1 MIPAL
6 NTENRT
12 KKTTQNLIP
21 VLLFVLFILGVFAVC
36 PSESHAAYFSDNSF
50 NNATSI
56 CPNKSTYFASV
67 RANTIMVTPD
77 WINRS
82 SDATY
87 HWASKYKG
95 KLENVSNLKN
105 SFDTGS
111 LGFSNKEVGDT
122 HWQPSPK
129 YDSYNDDRSK
139 HKGYWFQL
147 KDSSRKG
154 QTVNCTGKKTI
165 IFRFPKAVKTPAGT
179 AYDLLLQVHQLYT
192 KGGNTYFFFYTTHGG
207 IALEGREKKNGVEV
221 KSDRLCWALCELKLV
236 RPGTNTK
243 VPFANLMSA
252 FWDIDKFEGI
262 NLPNTAINKSNI
274 YRPFQDKSDLGY
286 RGDIIIGNK
295 GHSNESQLID
305 FYVKS
310 SELSK
315 GGLKFAYGM
324 GQDSRSKTMD
334 IQLRVPKYKITYKN
348 STGGYVKKLVKT
360 GDYSWRIGSNDTSE
374 TSEIRFEYE
383 NTTGS
388 NPSPKYGYHFTY
400 WTANTAVKVGNT
412 TYKKGTHLT
421 TAQVKNVTVHG
432 NITFTAHFETKTYT
446 VKIKKRDN
454 GSTNLKGAKFTL
466 KGSGV
471 TGSIKK
477 TGTTDNNGNIVFKNV
492 PISAQGK
499 SYTLT
504 ETTVPT
510 GYLKRDT
517 KYRQWTV
524 HVAENGKLSGSIT
537 KLTKSGA
544 YYVIKNTPKAKGT
557 VKIEKVDSTNTA
569 TTLAGAEFHLVGTSN
584 DGKAILEKI
593 TTGANGI
600 AQFNNIPDGTYRL
613 REAKQPSGYK
623 LPKAPKAY
631 KDPKTKKTK
640 YYYWPVTIT
649 VNSSNKVTV
658 KVNGVTMSDSNS
670 HTFTIKNT
678 KEDPPAQN
686 PTYAKLKLLKK
697 DQDSNTWLS
706 GAQFSI
712 TPVGE
717 NKAKAKETT
726 NANGYLEFTGLDP
739 DSDYILTELQ
749 APEGYLITGGPY
761 LVETDD
767 NGNAKVYTMDD
778 DGDKDTEL
786 TTATNSNSNTGYVIT
801 NKEKPANMKTAGFR
815 IVKKDDQTGNP
826 IEGVVF
832 RLAHDPSKTNE
843 SDASKAID
851 ITDETG
857 ADGRLSFVNL
867 PKGTYLLQEIEAPD
881 GYSVPAEPWTVK
893 IETGE

>member
-6 NTENRT
+6 NTKNRT
-12 KKTTQNLIP
+12 KKITQNLIP
-21 VLLFVLFILGVFAVC
+21 VLLFAIFILGVFAVC

-50 NNATSI
+50 NNAKSI
-56 CPNKSTYFASV
+56 CPKKSTYFASV

-139 HKGYWFQL
+139 HKGYWFRL
-147 KDSSRKG
+147 KDSSREG

-236 RPGTNTK
+236 RHGTNTK
-243 VPFANLMSA
+243 VPFNNLMSA

-262 NLPNTAINKSNI
+262 NLPNTDINKSNI
-274 YRPFQDKSDLGY
+274 YRPFQNQSDLGY

-295 GHSNESQLID
+295 GHSNKSQLID
-305 FYVKS
+305 FYVKG
-310 SELSK
+310 SELNK

-324 GQDSRSKTMD
+324 GQNSRSKTMD

-360 GDYSWRIGSNDTSE
+360 GDYSWRIGSSDTSK

-383 NTTGS
+383 NTKGT

-412 TYKKGTHLT
+412 TYKKGAHLT
-421 TAQVKNVTVHG
+421 TARVKNVTVHG
-432 NITFTAHFETKTYT
+432 NITFTAHFETKQYT
-446 VKIKKRDN
+446 IKIKKRN
-454 GSTNLKGAKFTL
+454 TGSTNLKGAKFTL

-477 TGTTDNNGNIVFKNV
+477 TGTTDSNGNIVFKNV
-492 PISAQGK
+492 PISTHGK
-499 SYTLT
+499 SYTLV
-504 ETTVPT
+504 ETSAPNGYIGT
-510 GYLKRDT
+510 GRK
-517 KYRQWTV
+517 WTV
-524 HVAENGKLSGSIT
+524 HVAENGKLTGT
-537 KLTKSGA
+537 LTKCSKTGR
-544 YYVIKNTPKAKGT
+544 YYIIKNTPKKKAS
-557 VKIEKVDSTNTA
+557 VKIKKVDSATNA
-569 TTLAGAEFHLVGTSN
+569 PLSGAEFHLAGTSN
-584 DGKAILEKI
+584 MGESVLMKV

-600 AQFNNIPDGTYRL
+600 AQFNNVPEGNYRL
-613 REAKQPSGYK
+613 RERHAPSGYD
-623 LPKAPKAY
+623 LPTAPKKFTNKETGSSY
-631 KDPKTKKTK
+631 R
-640 YYYWPVTIT
+640 YWPVAIT
-649 VNSSNKVTV
+649 VSNDNKVVVKVNRTKMNSSNTY
-658 KVNGVTMSDSNS
+658 TY
-670 HTFTIKNT
+670 TIKN
-678 KEDPPAQN
+678 KKKPEPSQN

-697 DQDSNTWLS
+697 DEDSNTWLS
-706 GAQFSI
+706 GAKFSI
-712 TPVGE
+712 TPITE
-717 NKAKAKETT
+717 NKAFKTGTT
-726 NANGYLEFTGLDP
+726 NSDGYLELTGLNP
-739 DSDYILTELQ
+739 ESDYILTEIQ
-749 APEGYLITGGPY
+749 PPEGYLITGGPY
-761 LVETDD
+761 FVETD
-767 NGNAKVYTMDD
+767 NSGNARVYTMTE
-778 DGDKDTEL
+778 DGGKDTEL
-786 TTATNSNSNTGYVIT
+786 TTATNSSSNTGYVVT

-832 RLAHDPSKTNE
+832 RLVHDPSKTEE
-843 SDASKAID
+843 SAASKAID

-857 ADGRLSFVNL
+857 SDGRLSFVNL
-867 PKGTYLLQEIEAPD
+867 PKGTYLLQEIEAPA
-881 GYSVPAEPWTVK
+881 GYSIPAKPWTVK